1 MYRLNRHCFLSF
13 SVNSVA
19 KCSQILEVTSVTFAF
34 IRGSNPLH
42 VNTVVEISLDWTAT
56 RTT

>member
-1 MYRLNRHCFLSF
+1 MYRLSRHCFLSF
-13 SVNSVA
+13 SVNFVA
-19 KCSQILEVTSVTFAF
+19 KCSQILEVTNVTFAF

-42 VNTVVEISLDWTAT
+42 VNTVVEISLAWTAT